1 MKKLYTHLL
10 FMVLL
15 VCSNRLNAQIIKT
28 IAGNGINM
36 YTGDGGLA
44 TLARI
49 TPSPVRAVDKFGNI
63 YIVSGNVSNRIR
75 VISPAGIIATFAGTS
90 TWGFS
95 GDGGP
100 ASAAQLHYPYDAAVD
115 TAGNVYIADHL
126 NYRIRKV
133 SATTHIINTIA
144 GNGIAATTGDGGA
157 ATAASVIPYALC
169 VDNAGNIYFI
179 DGYGTKVRKIDTAGI
194 ISTVAGT
201 GTGGFSGDGGPATAA
216 NLAMNYGICL
226 DSSNNLYLACDTRI
240 RKIDI
245 ATGIINTIA
254 GTGSTT
260 YTGDGILATAAS
272 FVAMTLCI
280 DASTSELYI
289 QDIGHERV
297 FKIDAAGMFYTV
309 AGTGVAGYSGDGGP
323 ATSAQLYNPEGAAV
337 DACGN
342 LYIGDVANYRIRKI
356 TFNPSPIATISIAV
370 APNDTVCAGTP
381 VTYTATTTGASTAG
395 YQWYKNGVAVPG
407 ATNATYTYAATVA
420 EGGDSVRCVYTGV
433 DLCSFSGHPVSN
445 TLHVVAT
452 PLTVPVIS
460 LSSVPAGAATAGSVV
475 TVNAT
480 VALAGSSYSID
491 WYRNSVLFAT
501 TTVPYALYTK
511 AAGTDVITA
520 RIRSTDETGCY
531 DTTTAVAI
539 NIAQAMVGVAPV
551 VPVLDASLYPNPA
564 HHLLEVAATATIAQL
579 TITNAAGRVYAA
591 PQTATG
597 SNCRIIDVS
606 GLPAGLYLLQVTDVE
621 GRRAMSRFVKE

>member
-1 MKKLYTHLL
+1 MKKLYTQLVFLL
-10 FMVLL
+10 LL
-15 VCSNRLNAQIIKT
+15 VCSNRLNAQVITT

-49 TPSPVRAVDKFGNI
+49 TPSPVRSVDKFGNI

-75 VISPAGIIATFAGTS
+75 VISPAGIITTFAGTS

-144 GNGIAATTGDGGA
+144 GNGIAASTGDGGA
-157 ATAASVIPYALC
+157 ATAASVVPYALC

-179 DGYGTKVRKIDTAGI
+179 DGYGTKVRKIDASGI

-216 NLAMNYGICL
+216 NLVMNYGICL

-240 RKIDI
+240 RRVDI
-245 ATGIINTIA
+245 ATGVINTIA
-254 GTGSTT
+254 GTGFAA
-260 YTGDGILATAAS
+260 YTGDGVLATVAS
-272 FVAMTLCI
+272 FNAMTLCMDKKMNI
-280 DASTSELYI
+280 LYI
-289 QDIGHERV
+289 QDIGNDRV
-297 FKIDAAGMFYTV
+297 HKVDASGMFYTV

-323 ATSAQLYNPEGAAV
+323 ATAAQLYNPEGAAV

-342 LYIGDVANYRIRKI
+342 LYIGDNANYRVRKI
-356 TFNPSPIATISIAV
+356 TFNPSPIATISISV

-395 YQWYKNGVAVPG
+395 YQWYKNGVLVPG
-407 ATNATYTYAATVA
+407 ATNATYTYAATAA

-452 PLTVPVIS
+452 PLTVPVLS

-480 VALAGSSYSID
+480 VASAGGSYSIQ

-520 RIRSTDETGCY
+520 RIASTDETGCY
-531 DTTTAVAI
+531 DTTTAAGLS
-539 NIAQAMVGVAPV
+539 IAQAMVGVAAV
-551 VPVLDASLYPNPA
+551 LPVLEASLHPNPVL
-564 HHLLEVAATATIAQL
+564 HLLQVTATAAIAQL
-579 TITNAAGRVYAA
+579 AITNAAGRVYMA

-597 SNCRIIDVS
+597 SNSRSIDVA
-606 GLPAGLYLLQVTDVE
+606 GLPDGVYLLQVTDAE
-621 GRRAMSRFVKE
+621 GRYAMRRFVKE